1 MNKFLSIF
9 GTLFIVVVFIMGY
22 YFLRT
27 KNEAEKKLFELN
39 EYTVDMVLGEAI
51 EEIENG
57 EFKIYNIKIKDRKL
71 EAYIYSEKYDLL
83 EKRFEFELINDNA
96 AQTGIVISGNLSD
109 FLVEEIDEK
118 TISVSIDINDVYN
131 NPTRV
136 RFEVKWEEVIYG

>member
-71 EAYIYSEKYDLL
+71 EAYIYSEK
-83 EKRFEFELINDNA
+83 
-96 AQTGIVISGNLSD
+96 
-109 FLVEEIDEK
+109 
-118 TISVSIDINDVYN
+118 
-131 NPTRV
+131 
-136 RFEVKWEEVIYG
+136 

>member
-22 YFLRT
+22 FFLRI

-51 EEIENG
+51 EEIEND

-118 TISVSIDINDVYN
+118 TISISIDINDVYN

-136 RFEVKWEEVIYG
+136 RFEVK

>member
-136 RFEVKWEEVIYG
+136 RFEVK